1 MQRCELLA
9 PGKINLY
16 LEITGKR
23 ADGYHSVVMVLQSV
37 ALADRLV
44 LERQDTIELHCDRE
58 ELPTDASNLAVK
70 AALLLQQHTGYRGGV
85 RIEIQKAIPIG
96 AGMAG
101 GSADAAAVLVGL
113 NQLWQLGLT
122 TPELESLAAVLGSD
136 VPFCLRGGTVLATG
150 RGEQL
155 SPLNELPNCPLV
167 IVKPRGLSVSTA
179 WAYQNYQATA
189 NQTTAAHAP
198 LSAMLSAIAHQD
210 FAEISRY
217 LSNDLEPVVLATH
230 AAVAAA
236 KTMLKASQP
245 TPLGVMMSGSGPT
258 VFALCRDTA
267 AAAQLLAQVDSDR
280 YETWL
285 TGTSAA
291 GITLTAWA

>member
-44 LERQDTIELHCDRE
+44 LERQDTVELRCDRD
-58 ELPTDASNLAVK
+58 ELPTDARNLAIK
-70 AALLLQQHTGYRGGV
+70 AALLLQQHTGYHGGV

-122 TPELESLAAVLGSD
+122 IPELESLAADLGSD
-136 VPFCLRGGTVLATG
+136 VPFCIRGGTVLAIG

-155 SPLNELPNCPLV
+155 SPLIGLPNCPLV
-167 IVKPRGLSVSTA
+167 IVKPRDLSVSTA

-189 NQTTAAHAP
+189 AHTP

-210 FAEISRY
+210 FAEIGRY
-217 LSNDLEPVVLATH
+217 LSNDLEPTVLA
-230 AAVAAA
+230 AQPEVAAA
-236 KTMLKASQP
+236 KSLLQAAC
-245 TPLGVMMSGSGPT
+245 PLGVMMSGSGPT
-258 VFALCRDTA
+258 VFALCANAA
-267 AAAQLLAQVDSDR
+267 AAAQLYQQIDPDR
-280 YETWL
+280 FEAWL
-285 TGTSAA
+285 SETSAA